1 MKIKVNTS
9 EVSANSSHRIVKGDL
24 VLIESA
30 DHDLSDRYLITTVP
44 THVKV
49 NMPKVDVPKSVT
61 IPSVT
66 LDFGKMKDSALRAVK
81 NVASMNVDDLKKKA
95 SDASHAVHE
104 KIESAKAKTAEAT
117 AKHVPTVLAIDIYT
131 GESINLNKHYEKLGG
146 EDLTALYVASLTHPA
161 IFPDLLI
168 NGYQSETSDMVLLGL
183 NDLSAE
189 KFVYAGRFEKDYDDS
204 VDDTA
209 MNLADKLF
217 SDPSSYIGSTPATP
231 SKNSDSEVHIGPD
244 SEMPKDTVPFVV
256 PENKKEVNEKDT
268 KKALSDNAKKAILS
282 AYKATTKKVHD
293 VLDTKKAPS
302 ENSDARTSEEASAEK
317 QAEEKTTGNAEKS
330 NAIKAVLNA
339 LPEKTRQAF
348 YKDLTDAIKDFNR
361 DQDNK

>member
-44 THVKV
+44 THAKV

-104 KIESAKAKTAEAT
+104 KIDSAKAKTAEAT

-131 GESINLNKHYEKLGG
+131 GEAINLNKRYEKLGG
-146 EDLTALYVASLTHPA
+146 EDLTVLYVASLTHPSV
-161 IFPDLLI
+161 FPDLLI

-189 KFVYAGRFEKDYDDS
+189 KFVYAGRFENDYDDS

-244 SEMPKDTVPFVV
+244 SEMPKDTAPFIVP
-256 PENKKEVNEKDT
+256 EKDT
-268 KKALSDNAKKAILS
+268 KKALNDNAKKAILS
-282 AYKATTKKVHD
+282 AYKATTQKVHD
-293 VLDTKKAPS
+293 VLDTKNAPS
-302 ENSDARTSEEASAEK
+302 ENSDARTSEEAPTEK
-317 QAEEKTTGNAEKS
+317 PAEEKTTSNVEKS

-361 DQDNK
+361 KQDNK

>member
-24 VLIESA
+24 VLIESTN
-30 DHDLSDRYLITTVP
+30 HDLSDRYLITTVP
-44 THVKV
+44 THAKV

-104 KIESAKAKTAEAT
+104 KIDSAKAKTAEAT

-131 GESINLNKHYEKLGG
+131 GEAINLNKRYETFGG
-146 EDLTALYVASLTHPA
+146 EDLTALYVASLTHPS

-168 NGYQSETSDMVLLGL
+168 NGYQSETSNMVLLGL

-217 SDPSSYIGSTPATP
+217 SDPSSYIGSTPTTP

-244 SEMPKDTVPFVV
+244 SEMPKDTAPFIVP
-256 PENKKEVNEKDT
+256 EKDT
-268 KKALSDNAKKAILS
+268 KKALSDNTKKAILS

-293 VLDTKKAPS
+293 VLDTKNAPS
-302 ENSDARTSEEASAEK
+302 ENSDARTSEEAPTEKPEK
-317 QAEEKTTGNAEKS
+317 QTTSNAEKS

>member
-9 EVSANSSHRIVKGDL
+9 EVSANSLHKITKGDL
-24 VLIESA
+24 VLIEST
-30 DHDLSDRYLITTVP
+30 DRDLSDRYLITTMP
-44 THVKV
+44 THAKV

-104 KIESAKAKTAEAT
+104 KIDNAKAKTAEAT

-131 GESINLNKHYEKLGG
+131 GESINLNKRYEKLGG
-146 EDLTALYVASLTHPA
+146 EDLTALYVASLTHPS

-244 SEMPKDTVPFVV
+244 SEMPKDTAPFIVP
-256 PENKKEVNEKDT
+256 EKDT

-282 AYKATTKKVHD
+282 AYKATTEKVHD
-293 VLDTKKAPS
+293 VLNTKNAPS
-302 ENSDARTSEEASAEK
+302 ENNDARTSEEDPAEK
-317 QAEEKTTGNAEKS
+317 PAKEKTTSNAEKS